1 VSPPAQAVP
10 TGPERS
16 PSTSDADIGRSARRL
31 TLLVQVGTFIL
42 ILGITDGALGVLW
55 PSMRATFHLP
65 LDDLGVLSVA
75 ATALYFAGGLL
86 ASRIRGRLGVGNVLA
101 ASCVLALGALVTWSA
116 AADWLTVL
124 VAVALLG
131 LSKGVVD
138 AVVNAE
144 AAMDGGMRRLGLLH
158 GSWAIGGMFGPL
170 LVAAVLAGAHDWRAA
185 VVVMAGGAL
194 VLTPV
199 SVLGRR
205 SPAPLPPS
213 EPAPSSDVA
222 ARAEPDGS
230 TAPARRW
237 VLVATVIVFAV
248 YAAAENCPIA
258 WGYSYLILDRHVSR
272 TLAALALA
280 MFWAGLTVGRL
291 GLALVNDRFAAVAV
305 LELSCLLVMV
315 GSGLLWL
322 LPGTFAVIGLPIAG
336 LGAAA
341 VFPVL
346 VALMPRRVGEA
357 RTGQAVG
364 AAIAAACFGGPVAV
378 ALFGL
383 LATHLG
389 AGVLGA
395 CVFSASVLLYVGNR
409 SLSFA
414 TGRWAA

>member
-1 VSPPAQAVP
+1 MLASA
-10 TGPERS
+10 
-16 PSTSDADIGRSARRL
+16 SDGDIGRSARRL
-31 TLLVQVGTFIL
+31 SLLVQVGTFIL
-42 ILGITDGALGVLW
+42 ILGVTDGALGVLW
-55 PSMRATFHLP
+55 PSLRATFRLP

-86 ASRIRGRLGVGNVLA
+86 ANRIRGRLGVGNVLA
-101 ASCVLALGALVTWSA
+101 ASCVLALGALVTWGA
-116 AADWLTVL
+116 ATDWPTVL

-131 LSKGVVD
+131 LAKGVVD

-144 AAMDGGMRRLGLLH
+144 AAMAGGMRRLGLLH

-170 LVAAVLAGAHDWRAA
+170 LVAAVLAWAHDWRVA
-185 VVVMAGGAL
+185 VIVMAVGAL
-194 VLTPV
+194 VLSPL
-199 SVLGRR
+199 SVLARR
-205 SPAPLPPS
+205 PATPLQASKSATEGAIPTRTAV
-213 EPAPSSDVA
+213 PAV
-222 ARAEPDGS
+222 
-230 TAPARRW
+230 PARRW
-237 VLVATVIVFAV
+237 VLGATVTVFAV
-248 YAAAENCPIA
+248 YAAAENGPIA

-272 TLAALALA
+272 ALAALALA
-280 MFWAGLTVGRL
+280 MFWAGLTAGRF
-291 GLALVNDRFAAVAV
+291 GLAVASDRFAAVIV
-305 LELSCLLVMV
+305 LELSCLLMMV

-364 AAIAAACFGGPVAV
+364 ASIAAACFGGPVAV

-389 AGVLGA
+389 VGALGA
-395 CVFSASVLLYVGNR
+395 CIFSASVLLYLGNR